1 MKLSFKFSEIDDTV
15 PVYIGNL
22 RILSIEI
29 LKLYRSLSPNI
40 MRNLFKIRKLKKVT
54 EESEFKK

>member
-1 MKLSFKFSEIDDTV
+1 MKLSFKLSEIDDTV